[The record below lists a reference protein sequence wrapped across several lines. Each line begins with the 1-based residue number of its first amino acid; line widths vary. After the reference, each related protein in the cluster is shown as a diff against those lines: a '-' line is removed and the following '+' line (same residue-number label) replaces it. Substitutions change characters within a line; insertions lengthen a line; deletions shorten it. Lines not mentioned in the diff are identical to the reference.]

1 MSSDRG
7 MDKNVV
13 QKNNGLI
20 NHKKNEI
27 TLFAATWRDLEVTV
41 LSEVSQRNTI
51 MISCK
56 CGI

>member
-20 NHKKNEI
+20 NHKKIEI